1 MSHTRRRHGH
11 SKQPAFKAMCN
22 LEEPSL
28 NIIHVKLPKCP
39 FWPLQTA
46 CRLQMGS
53 IGPLRKGDQ
62 KLGNICETD
71 KDRKRSSEFTQG
83 PEDACPSVRGKKKQR
98 GVWRTNRPTLN
109 IAQMLC
115 HWGNPGFTWDKAEE
129 GCISKTRFLM
139 VDASCAEQGI

>member
-1 MSHTRRRHGH
+1 MSRTRRRHGH
-11 SKQPAFKAMCN
+11 SKQPAFKAMCS

-28 NIIHVKLPKCP
+28 NIIHVKLPKRP

-46 CRLQMGS
+46 FRPQMGP
-53 IGPLRKGDQ
+53 IGPLRKGIRSQ
-62 KLGNICETD
+62 ETFVKLT
-71 KDRKRSSEFTQG
+71 RKGREAQSSH
-83 PEDACPSVRGKKKQR
+83 RGQRMLALVLGEKKQR

-115 HWGNPGFTWDKAEE
+115 HWGNPGFTWDEAEE